1 MSDPKADRAR
11 RLMQRMMRDPH
22 SRDGARPAVDRDA
35 GAGDG
40 SLIDG
45 LGFPPCLRAQS
56 KRPLALAADRLA
68 DHLRPEESPAP
79 HEPFAGRQGLATV
92 SVCTVNHLHFARALI
107 GSLRA
112 HHPEAAVY
120 LAVAD
125 WNGTSPLEV
134 EGATL
139 LAGRAIAG
147 WHFDYM
153 ALKYTASE
161 LCCALKAYAINHVL
175 EGTRCAKLVYL
186 DADTYV
192 FAPLSRMLE
201 LLDGCNFVVTPHTL
215 APLPFPE
222 RFWERPS
229 MGELAYAGVLNAGM
243 LGLRATPAAKAFIDL
258 WQTMVT
264 APGAFLDALGPQLE
278 QNSFNWITCFAD
290 GVHVLRDSAYN
301 VAYWNLHDRSLRCR
315 GLDDGED
322 AWTVDGKPVVTFHFS
337 GFSPEAPHTLSRYDR
352 RHSVYILP
360 SVARL
365 LDFYTARLLEHGAA
379 QTRHLPYAFDA
390 LPSGIRIDK
399 RMRDIFKAHETFLW
413 SELSPWTAEGEAHYC
428 EALLSPVPYT
438 GSLLPI
444 LLHEIYLVRPDL
456 QEIHPEA
463 RTRPDTLLAWLTAHG
478 IYEHG
483 YEEIFDRY
491 RPVLP
496 TPHGAF
502 VLGQA
507 KRQAPRVF
515 EGLASPL
522 GADRERLIGR
532 LEDAGLTAAAE
543 DVRSGAVERYFLS
556 PIRMIRGILDER
568 PDVRRAFPDPLFADA
583 PAFTKW
589 LENHGIHDHF
599 LPPQAPAVF
608 AAKAEGHS
616 LARVFSFFN
625 RNWELARLWPLA
637 LVGEH
642 SGELAKALLTMLRH
656 SIEYDLDD
664 VVMFLWIMDV
674 KPWAGVPLTIEL
686 AYNACRR
693 PSPLLR
699 EGQEALFAPVLGDI
713 RFREALEQYR
723 REHSDVRHRLEE
735 QQARY
740 FSRDDQ
746 LQGVSVFHALQRS
759 ALPANGAKHNGN
771 GHGAGRPVPPFA
783 LRPGVNLFG
792 FHKSPIGLGSL
803 TRGLGLA
810 FGEAGVAMQPNVLG
824 NVCLDADLSPADFL
838 RRFDCTLDTNVFVS
852 YPHLPDMLLEMCPAH
867 VVRSRRNVAYLA
879 WEQRDG
885 SHYWPEIY
893 GGFDQIWALSD
904 FAADAFRRFMGREVV
919 TVPCVLD
926 FAAFPPPARRG
937 EAGLGR
943 DKFSFLYIFDAN
955 SSIERK
961 NPEAAIRAFS
971 QAFRPDDPVRLVL
984 RISNGRSLDHRDRLK
999 RMLGTA
1005 RRGLD
1010 ITLVLDDMSHPELLR
1025 LVSAADCY
1033 VSLHRAEGFG
1043 YTCAEAMAYGKPV
1056 IATGYSGN
1064 LQFMNGSNSYLV
1076 RYEEREVEK
1085 ADGPFQR
1092 GSIWAEPDIEHAAH
1106 LMRTVYQQ
1114 QEAARDVGARAQ
1126 RDVRS
1131 TLSAETVGRIVAA
1144 ALGQEVSRPSVGS
1157 AAALQGWAPASGKL
1171 LDLPGAGSPV
1181 ATA

>member
-1 MSDPKADRAR
+1 MSNPKADRAR
-11 RLMQRMMRDPH
+11 RLMQRMMRDP
-22 SRDGARPAVDRDA
+22 RCEDA
-35 GAGDG
+35 ALPPEGQGPGAGDSSG
-40 SLIDG
+40 LAA
-45 LGFPPCLRAQS
+45 LGFPPCLRARA
-56 KRPLALAADRLA
+56 KRPAALAADP
-68 DHLRPEESPAP
+68 LRPEESPAP
-79 HEPFAGRQGLATV
+79 HEVFVGREGLCMV
-92 SVCTVNHLHFARALI
+92 SVCTVNHLHCAREMV
-107 GSLRA
+107 GSFHA
-112 HHPEAAVY
+112 HHPEAAVF

-125 WNGTSPLEV
+125 WDGETHLEV
-134 EGATL
+134 AGATL

-153 ALKYTASE
+153 ALKYTATE
-161 LCCALKAYAINHVL
+161 LCCALKPYAINHAL
-175 EGTRCAKLVYL
+175 ERTRYGKVVYL
-186 DADTYV
+186 DADIYV
-192 FAPLSRMLE
+192 FAPLARMLE
-201 LLDGCNFVVTPHTL
+201 RLDSCNFVVTPHTL

-243 LGLRATPAAKAFIDL
+243 LGLSATPAAKAFIDV

-264 APGAFLDALGPQLE
+264 APGAFLDSLGPQLE

-290 GVHVLRDSAYN
+290 GVEVLRDSAYN
-301 VAYWNLHDRSLRCR
+301 VAYWNLHDRSLRC
-315 GLDDGED
+315 GKLDDGGD
-322 AWTVDGKPVVTFHFS
+322 DWTVDGKPLVTFHFS
-337 GFSPEAPHTLSRYDR
+337 GFSPETPHTFSCWDR

-365 LDFYTARLLEHGAA
+365 LDFYAARLLEQGAA
-379 QTRHLPYAFDA
+379 QIRNLPYAFDA
-390 LPSGIRIDK
+390 LPSGIRIDR
-399 RMRDIFKAHETFLW
+399 RMREIFKTHETFLW
-413 SELSPWTAEGEAHYC
+413 SELCPWTEEGEAHYC

-444 LLHEIYLVRPDL
+444 LLHEIYFVRPDL
-456 QEIHPEA
+456 QEAHPEA
-463 RTRPDTLLAWLTAHG
+463 RTRPGTLLTWFTSRG

-483 YEEIFDRY
+483 YEEIFDRH

-502 VLGQA
+502 VLGEA
-507 KRQAPRVF
+507 RRQAPRVF

-522 GADRERLIGR
+522 GADRQRLIGR
-532 LEDAGLTAAAE
+532 LIDAGLATAAG
-543 DVRSGAVERYFLS
+543 DVRTGAVERFYFS
-556 PIRMIRGILDER
+556 PIRMIRDIFDER

-583 PAFTKW
+583 PAFTRW
-589 LENHGIHDHF
+589 LETHAIHDHF

-608 AAKAEGHS
+608 AAKAQGRS

-625 RNWELARLWPLA
+625 RSWELTKQWPLA
-637 LVGEH
+637 LVGEA
-642 SGELAKALLTMLRH
+642 SDELAKALLVMLRH
-656 SIEYDLDD
+656 SIEHDLDD
-664 VVMFLWIMDV
+664 VEMFLWLMDV

-699 EGQEALFAPVLGDI
+699 EGQEALFAPVLGKDG

-723 REHSDVRHRLEE
+723 REHGDRHRLEE
-735 QQARY
+735 EQARHC
-740 FSRDDQ
+740 SCGDRSH
-746 LQGVSVFHALQRS
+746 GVSVFHVLRRS
-759 ALPANGAKHNGN
+759 VAPAMSASGEKHGGN
-771 GHGAGRPVPPFA
+771 GAGRPVSPFV

-792 FHKSPIGLGSL
+792 FHKSPIGLGNL
-803 TRGLGLA
+803 TRGLGRAL
-810 FGEAGVAMQPNVLG
+810 GEAGVAMQPNVLG
-824 NVCLDADLSPADFL
+824 NVCLDADLSPADFI

-852 YPHLPDMLLEMCPAH
+852 YPHLPDMLLEMCPEH
-867 VVRSRRNVAYLA
+867 VVRSRRNIAYLA

-893 GGFDQIWALSD
+893 GGFDQIWALSE
-904 FAADAFRRFMGREVV
+904 FAAGALRRFMRRDVV

-926 FAAFPPPARRG
+926 FAAFPPPVSPS
-937 EAGLGR
+937 EAGLDGG
-943 DKFSFLYIFDAN
+943 KFSFLYIFDAN

-1010 ITLVLDDMSHPELLR
+1010 ITLVLDDMSHPDLLR
-1025 LVSAADCY
+1025 LLSAADCY

-1043 YTCAEAMAYGKPV
+1043 YTCAEGMAYGKPV

-1064 LQFMNGSNSYLV
+1064 LQFMNESNSYLV
-1076 RYEEREVEK
+1076 RYEEREVER

-1092 GSIWAEPDIEHAAH
+1092 GSIWAEPDVEHAAH
-1106 LMRTVYQQ
+1106 LMRTVLRE
-1114 QEAARDVGARAQ
+1114 QEAAREVGEQGR
-1126 RDVRS
+1126 RDVRDS
-1131 TLSAETVGRIVAA
+1131 LSAEAVGRVVAG
-1144 ALGQEVSRPSVGS
+1144 ALGLEVRRPPQ
-1157 AAALQGWAPASGKL
+1157 APAPAPPGWAPASGNL
-1171 LDLPGAGSPV
+1171 LQPSRAGRSGLIWG
-1181 ATA
+1181 